1 MVNGSNF
8 AKICLVL
15 HSEESLT
22 ALVNDV
28 VLCYSILSSITEI
41 DAEEL
46 HLDTLVQTLTKEQLL
61 TKAEIKQIN
70 MHKLFRKPNKK
81 QGIINVLSSKA
92 LKCFSNFLHY
102 LNNET
107 MHHNLQ
113 MKIITNMSEI
123 NNAISYTRFVSPTTL
138 ASTKSCTSQSSDRT
152 SRQDMHENRMYKST
166 SIPLELESSYSE
178 AQSPCQAD
186 LTRSTSSPLY
196 TKSNNTSPSNPL
208 NKKSQHQP
216 SQLDTYSEH
225 LKRVHQRL
233 PILSRQGWTNCSKT
247 EDRFIYV
254 TVVKSQNVGKT
265 TEYSTSFD
273 EILDHQ
279 MQYSGEAL
287 KIYNKM
293 FEAIDSKTFQLILL
307 EGNAGT
313 GKTTLAFKFC
323 KDWGEGNALS
333 QYSHVIL
340 LQLRDIKDGMM
351 NEPEKLFSK
360 MGKLEHQIYVEMF
373 ANSGSGVLFWLEGW
387 DELVDNL
394 KFYSVFT
401 DLLKGQLFPKATVV
415 VSTRPSAT
423 GSLKQYY
430 TFTHKFKL
438 VGFKYKQIEEY
449 VHCYCT
455 DSKLAESFMRQLKH
469 VPSLAQLAEVPMNLA
484 ILVKLFK
491 QTSQDLPN
499 TLTEIFHDYLMNTL
513 QHHKYKNSES
523 KSLVRSTQNLPPE
536 MQKIFDTLTKYAFE
550 HLFHHKPFSEEEI
563 SDTLF
568 HSSDVPWDFDGLGM
582 FEVQNRER
590 VTGESKDYIFL
601 YKPIQEL
608 LAALYLTT
616 LDPKQQLIQ
625 LKEIFG
631 NKGYE
636 MVWVFYA
643 GITELRV
650 VPIDI
655 ILREKFNISQLPQQ
669 SVTQLPAKT
678 LQQLVKAWKCC
689 HSYFMDM
696 TIPNEFSIEFL
707 LTLILCC
714 YEARNKEACR
724 IIAMHVYP
732 DIVCRIE
739 IPPNRVTPYLLLA
752 VSYFIS
758 HSTKMWS
765 LRCEASIQS
774 GVELL
779 CKYIT
784 DPNIDEESIKSGLW
798 VWCYVVKSSQIDAY
812 CKAIKYQ
819 SSLQWIHLLN
829 GSCLGDDGTIKLC
842 DCLAFDR
849 TVIKVEIENCKIGSR
864 GLKSIGHMLNINGKI
879 LHIDLRKNS
888 FLLEDVRDFLCNI
901 KNQIYLEYLLL
912 DKEFTKNFSVTS
924 ILKEINSIRGAKNAS
939 ILKISHQ

>member
-1 MVNGSNF
+1 MVNESNF
-8 AKICLVL
+8 TKICLVL
-15 HSEESLT
+15 YSEESFT
-22 ALVNDV
+22 ALFYDV
-28 VLCYSILSSITEI
+28 VLCYSILSSITET

-46 HLDTLVQTLTKEQLL
+46 HLDTLVQTLSKEQFL
-61 TKAEIKQIN
+61 TKAESKQIYK
-70 MHKLFRKPNKK
+70 HRPFSKPNKK

-92 LKCFSNFLHY
+92 LKCFSNFLRY
-102 LNNET
+102 LENET
-107 MHHNLQ
+107 MHYNLQ
-113 MKIITNMSEI
+113 IKILEKMSVI
-123 NNAISYTRFVSPTTL
+123 NNAISYTRSVSSTTL
-138 ASTKSCTSQSSDRT
+138 VSICTSQSSDRT
-152 SRQDMHENRMYKST
+152 STQHMHENRMHKST
-166 SIPLELESSYSE
+166 LELESSYSG
-178 AQSPCQAD
+178 AQSSCQTD
-186 LTRSTSSPLY
+186 FTRWTSSSSCTKSINNGPSSPLINEL
-196 TKSNNTSPSNPL
+196 K
-208 NKKSQHQP
+208 HHP

-233 PILSRQGWTNCSKT
+233 PKLSRQGWTNYSNT
-247 EDRFIYV
+247 DNHFINV
-254 TVVKSQNVGKT
+254 TVVKSQNVGKN

-360 MGKLEHQIYVEMF
+360 MGKLEHQIYAEMVV
-373 ANSGSGVLFWLEGW
+373 SLGSGVLFWLEGW

-455 DSKLAESFMRQLKH
+455 DSDSFMSQLNH

-499 TLTEIFHDYLMNTL
+499 TLTEIFYDYLMNIL

-643 GITELRV
+643 GITELHV

-689 HSYFMDM
+689 HSYFMHM

-784 DPNIDEESIKSGLW
+784 DPDMDEDSIKSGLW

-812 CKAIKYQ
+812 CKAIKSQ

-829 GSCLGDDGTIKLC
+829 GSSLGDDGTVKLC
-842 DCLAFDR
+842 DCLSFDC

-924 ILKEINSIRGAKNAS
+924 ILKEINSIRRAKNAS

>member
-1 MVNGSNF
+1 MVNESNF
-8 AKICLVL
+8 EKICLVL

-22 ALVNDV
+22 DLVNDV
-28 VLCYSILSSITEI
+28 VLYYSVLSSITET
-41 DAEEL
+41 DAKEL
-46 HLDTLVQTLTKEQLL
+46 HLNTLVQTLTKEQLL
-61 TKAEIKQIN
+61 TKAESKQIN
-70 MHKLFRKPNKK
+70 THKLFSKRNKK
-81 QGIINVLSSKA
+81 QGIIDVLSSKA

-113 MKIITNMSEI
+113 MKIITKMSEI
-123 NNAISYTRFVSPTTL
+123 NNAISYTRSISSTTL

-178 AQSPCQAD
+178 AQSSCQTD

-208 NKKSQHQP
+208 NKELQHQP

-225 LKRVHQRL
+225 LKRIHQRL
-233 PILSRQGWTNCSKT
+233 PTLSRQGWTNCSKT
-247 EDRFIYV
+247 EDRFINV
-254 TVVKSQNVGKT
+254 TVVKSQNVGKNN
-265 TEYSTSFD
+265 EYSTSFD

-279 MQYSGEAL
+279 MQYSGEVL
-287 KIYNKM
+287 KLYNKV
-293 FEAIDSKTFQLILL
+293 FEAIDSKIHQLVLL

-323 KDWGEGNALS
+323 KDWAEGNALS
-333 QYSHVIL
+333 EYSHVIL
-340 LQLRDIKDGMM
+340 LQLRDIKVGMM
-351 NEPEKLFSK
+351 NKPEQLFSK
-360 MGKLEHQIYVEMF
+360 MGKVGKHEIYTDMVRCF
-373 ANSGSGVLFWLEGW
+373 GSGVLFWLEGW
-387 DELVDNL
+387 DELDDDL
-394 KFYSVFT
+394 KFRSVFT
-401 DLLKGQLFPKATVV
+401 DLISGQVFPKATVV

-423 GSLKQYY
+423 GSLKQFC

-455 DSKLAESFMRQLKH
+455 DSDSFMSQLNH

-484 ILVKLFK
+484 ILVKLFQ
-491 QTSQDLPN
+491 QTNQNLPN
-499 TLTEIFHDYLMNTL
+499 TLTEIFYNYLLNIL
-513 QHHKYKNSES
+513 QHHKD
-523 KSLVRSTQNLPPE
+523 KSIKGRGVVKSTGKLPRE
-536 MQKIFDTLTKYAFE
+536 MQNVFNTLTKYAFDC
-550 HLFHHKPFSEEEI
+550 LFHHKPFSEEEI
-563 SDTLF
+563 SDILF
-568 HSSDVPWDFDGLGM
+568 DSAEVPWSFDGLGM
-582 FEVQNRER
+582 FGVQNCEK
-590 VTGESKDYIFL
+590 VAGENKNYIFL

-608 LAALYLTT
+608 LATLYLTT
-616 LDPKQQLIQ
+616 LDPKQQLKQ
-625 LKEIFG
+625 LQEIFG

-636 MVWVFYA
+636 MVWIFYA
-643 GITELRV
+643 GITGLQV

-655 ILREKFNISQLPQQ
+655 IPREKFNFLQSPQQ

-678 LQQLVKAWKCC
+678 LQELVKIWKHC
-689 HSYFMDM
+689 HSYFMHM
-696 TIPNEFSIEFL
+696 TISDEFNAEFL

-758 HSTKMWS
+758 HSGKLWS
-765 LRCEASIQS
+765 LRCDASIQC

-779 CKYIT
+779 CTYIT
-784 DPNIDEESIKSGLW
+784 EHDLDETSIYGGLW

-812 CKAIKYQ
+812 CKAIKSQ

-829 GSCLGDDGTIKLC
+829 GSSLGDDGTVKLC
-842 DCLAFDR
+842 DCLSFDC

-864 GLKSIGHMLNINGKI
+864 GLRSIAQMLNINRKI
-879 LHIDLRKNS
+879 LHIDLRKNC
-888 FLLEDVRDFLCNI
+888 FLLEDVIGFLCNI
-901 KNQIYLEYLLL
+901 KKQMYLECLRL
-912 DKEFTKNFSVTS
+912 DYEFAKNSTVTS
-924 ILKEINSIRGAKNAS
+924 ILEEINSFRRTKSAS
-939 ILKISHQ
+939 ILIITHQ